1 MRCSECGSLDIGFD
15 RNNNRYCRQC
25 GAVLEDFDNIDKK
38 LEEKLS
44 SIDKLDSEE

>member
-25 GAVLEDFDNIDKK
+25 GTVLEEVGSIEKK
-38 LEEKLS
+38 LEEKLDN
-44 SIDKLDSEE
+44 IDKLDSEE

>member
-1 MRCSECGSLDIGFD
+1 MRCSECGSIDISLD